1 MMINMNNAE
10 RIMADYIPLIYA
22 TIRRFDKFDREV
34 TIDEAK
40 MVLMEPILASDES
53 QESFGN

>member
-1 MMINMNNAE
+1 MNNAE